1 MANICIMFFLCLSK
15 NSVLTLIQLQ
25 ISADNKVLLSIFDV
39 YCSPLA
45 SISPTAQTCNYIC
58 IRVLPFKSDRH
69 NEVSFTSQCHLN
81 YISFLFWDLSPSQS
95 SKMPFVLLF
104 DFRVFLCFYLKQTFF
119 RKFKIVL
126 KLQMFFKKKFKQQVF
141 TKFKQRDG
149 HFFTE

>member
-1 MANICIMFFLCLSK
+1 MHYVFLYLSK

-25 ISADNKVLLSIFDV
+25 ISVDTKVLLSIFDV

-81 YISFLFWDLSPSQS
+81 YISFLFWDLSPTQS
-95 SKMPFVLLF
+95 AKMPFVLLF
-104 DFRVFLCFYLKQTFF
+104 DFRVFPLFLSQAD
-119 RKFKIVL
+119 
-126 KLQMFFKKKFKQQVF
+126 VF
-141 TKFKQRDG
+141 PEIQNCSKAANVFQ
-149 HFFTE
+149 EEI